1 MILGRQLQNQNH
13 INTLIDQLF
22 RRESGRL
29 VAVMTRLF
37 GSENLD
43 LAEDMVQEAL
53 VEAVKHW
60 NDNGIPENP
69 AGWLYRVA
77 KNKALN
83 ALRQE
88 KVKRESSSDVA
99 HFLQSTWTA
108 EPALEHL
115 FSEKEIQDDQL
126 RMIFTCCHDAISTDS
141 QIALAL
147 KTLCGFSISEIASAF
162 ITTEENVHKRLVRA
176 RKTIRDQQIPFD
188 VPVGVELETRLRA
201 VQETIYLLFNEGYKA
216 SGGDSLVRLD
226 LAEEAIRL
234 AEMVAEH
241 PSISAKETTYA
252 LLALMQ
258 LNASRFAARLDQD
271 GNLMTLEHQDRS
283 LWDQDRIKA
292 GFVSLQKSDPHRF
305 VSKYHILAIISSY
318 HCAATDFEKT
328 NWMGI
333 LHEYDRLLQI
343 DGSSIVRLNRTI
355 VLSQVDGVDVALSE
369 LEKISDLGEYQL
381 YHSVRADFEIRL
393 GQFADA
399 ISSLQRAYTLTS
411 VPSEKT
417 LIKERMSFCKKK
429 IEN

>member
-1 MILGRQLQNQNH
+1 MKDQTE
-13 INTLIDQLF
+13 INNLIDRLF
-22 RRESGRL
+22 REESGKL
-29 VAVMTRLF
+29 IAVLTRLF
-37 GSENLD
+37 GAENLD
-43 LAEDMVQEAL
+43 LAEDVVQDALTEAL
-53 VEAVKHW
+53 RSW
-60 NDNGIPENP
+60 TDNGIPENP
-69 AGWLYRVA
+69 GGWLYRVA

-83 ALRQE
+83 ILRREQ
-88 KVKRESSSDVA
+88 VRQESSSDVA

-108 EPALEHL
+108 QPALEHL

-126 RMIFTCCHDAISTDS
+126 RMIFTCCHSAISVDS

-147 KTLCGFSISEIASAF
+147 KTLCGFSTSEIASAF

-188 VPVGVELETRLRA
+188 VPVGAELETRLRA

-216 SGGDSLVRLD
+216 SRGDSLVRLD

-234 AEMVAEH
+234 AEMVVEH
-241 PSISAKETTYA
+241 PSISAKQTTYA

-258 LNASRFAARLDQD
+258 LNASRFSARLDQD

-292 GFVSLQKSDPHRF
+292 GFVSLQKSDPHQF

-343 DGSSIVRLNRTI
+343 DDSSIVRLNRTI
-355 VLSQVDGVDVALSE
+355 VLSRVEGLDVALSE
-369 LEKISDLGEYQL
+369 LEKIKGLDHYQL
-381 YHSVRADFEIRL
+381 YHSVKADFEIRRGEHVRAL
-393 GQFADA
+393 
-399 ISSLQRAYTLTS
+399 SSLQKAYTLTS
-411 VPSEKT
+411 VPSERA
-417 LIKERMSFCKKK
+417 LINERMSHCKKK